1 MNENQVVTALSALA
15 QSSRL
20 QIFRALVVAGPQ
32 GLTPGVLCETLG
44 LGSTALSFHLK
55 ELAHAGLIGVE
66 RQGRNLIYRT
76 RTEAMNQLLN
86 YLTDNCCAGQAC
98 LDIKPPLCCPEAI
111 DLK

>member
-32 GLTPGVLCETLG
+32 GLTPGVLSETLD

-66 RQGRNLIYRT
+66 RQGRNLIYRAHT
-76 RTEAMNQLLN
+76 DAMNQLLN

-111 DLK
+111 DSK